1 MLLKL
6 MNSLN
11 YVRCKIDLSQIL
23 QNPALLFT
31 HLHSSGLE
39 TITVA
44 SLFRK
49 KICNCLR
56 TKLFPVLSAENLYV
70 PQVRISEPHVS
81 ISSF

>member
-23 QNPALLFT
+23 QNPALLFA

-39 TITVA
+39 TIA
-44 SLFRK
+44 DFFPEERSN
-49 KICNCLR
+49 CNCLR